1 MKTIA
6 TILGTIAMVAAGTAF
21 GATVTNDDLLSAFT
35 SDGAAVAS
43 VMSAADLDSVRGE
56 GTFEQFFEVPQ
67 LRRSFEKTFTF
78 DTTTI
83 SVIGVEGIGITLL
96 IDSPFIP

>member
-1 MKTIA
+1 MKIMA
-6 TILGTIAMVAAGTAF
+6 TVLGTIAMLAAGTAF
-21 GATVTNDDLLSAFT
+21 AANATNDDLLSAFT

-56 GTFEQFFEVPQ
+56 GTIEKFFEIPQ

-83 SVIGVEGIGITLL
+83 SVVGVAGVGITLT
-96 IDSPFIP
+96 IDSPSIP

>member
-1 MKTIA
+1 MKTMA
-6 TILGTIAMVAAGTAF
+6 TVLGTIAMVAAGTAF
-21 GATVTNDDLLSAFT
+21 GANATNDDLLSAFT

-56 GTFEQFFEVPQ
+56 GTIEKFFEVPQ
-67 LRRSFEKTFTF
+67 LRRSFEKSFTF
-78 DTTTI
+78 DNTSI
-83 SVIGVEGIGITLL
+83 SVIGVEGVGITLV